1 MELKQLKTLHEKAYN
16 HGQDTRQKAADDLV
30 FYWVTQWGDDDLNT
44 VPLQYRGQF
53 DVLRKAGRQI
63 LSDLRSN
70 PVQPDFKPKDEA
82 RTDDAELLD
91 GLYRA
96 TDRQL
101 DSQEAYDYAQQDAVV
116 CGFGAW
122 ELFTEYATNR
132 AGDKSQV
139 IRRQWI
145 SEANNVVFWDPNAKK
160 LDKSDA
166 KYVTILKCYTE
177 DGYKELVEELTGE
190 EDVEVCSGDFG
201 SPESSMTFPWIVGDQ
216 KIYVATIYK
225 RKRVDDEVF
234 TMVDPFGEQ
243 IRLRKSD
250 LEDVMDELIAQG
262 FEIVDRKKI
271 KRWEVRKYI
280 CSGKEILNGEKDPES
295 GERKGEVIAGEQIPV
310 VPMYGER
317 AIVEGEETY
326 EGITRLAKDPQRLRN
341 FQLSYLQD
349 IVSRSP
355 RPKPIFTPEQVQGFE
370 SMYEDGGAENNYPYY
385 LQNRLSANGEP
396 LPIGPIATMPE
407 QQVPAALLTMID
419 LSRQAVE
426 DVANPGMPQDI
437 ADPDLSGKAVLA
449 LQNRVDQQAYVYQ
462 HNFKFAKRRDAEIF
476 ASMATEIFDAPRKVT
491 IETPDGNRQE
501 VQIMS
506 VVIDQET
513 GEPVTI
519 NDLTN
524 MEFDVYAE
532 IGPSYATQKE
542 QTRENMLGMMEVL
555 PDGDPMKR
563 ALMLTL
569 LESADG
575 EGLKDIRKM
584 ARKQLVL
591 EGIKE
596 PETEE
601 ELAMLQQAQGEQ
613 KQDPAMALAMAEQ
626 TKADAAMLSQQRQAQ
641 KDASDAAIANT
652 KVQIDAFNAETN
664 RIGTQIDAERMQA
677 DIQYKQSDA
686 FNKRVQTA
694 AKIQSDLVSRLRG
707 SITQA

>member
-1 MELKQLKTLHEKAYN
+1 MELSQLKTLHEKAYS

-30 FYWVTQWGDDDLNT
+30 FYWVTQWGDEDLNT

-82 RTDDAELLD
+82 RTDDAELMD

-96 TDRQL
+96 ADRQL

-132 AGDKSQV
+132 AGDKNQV

-145 SEANNVVFWDPNAKK
+145 PEANNVLFWDPNAKR

-190 EDVEVCSGDFG
+190 EDADINPSDFG

-262 FEIVDRKKI
+262 FEIIDRKKI

-280 CSGKEILNGEKDPES
+280 CSGKEILNGED
-295 GERKGEVIAGEQIPV
+295 GEVIAGEHIPV

-370 SMYEDGGAENNYPYY
+370 SMYEENGAENNYPYY
-385 LQNRLSANGEP
+385 LQNRLTANGEP

-476 ASMATEIFDAPRKVT
+476 ASMATEIFDAPRKVA

-575 EGLKDIRKM
+575 EGLKDIRKL

-601 ELAMLQQAQGEQ
+601 EMIMLQQAQVQ
-613 KQDPAMALAMAEQ
+613 QQP
-626 TKADAAMLSQQRQAQ
+626 DAAMLVGQAELLKGQAAVMAQERQAQ
-641 KDASDAAIANT
+641 KDATDAANQAART
-652 KVQIDAFNAETN
+652 QIDAFKAETG
-664 RIGTQIDAERMQA
+664 RIDTQIKAQTAQA
-677 DIQYKQSDA
+677 DIQKKQFDA
-686 FNKRVQTA
+686 FNTRVQTA
-694 AKIQSDLVSRLRG
+694 AKIQGDLVSRLR
-707 SITQA
+707 STVTQA

>member
-1 MELKQLKTLHEKAYN
+1 MELKQLQTLHEKAFN
-16 HGQDTRQKAADDLV
+16 HGQDTRRKAADDLV
-30 FYWVTQWGDDDLNT
+30 FTWVTQWGDDDINK

-53 DVLRKAGRQI
+53 DVLRKAIRQI

-82 RTDDAELLD
+82 RQDDADLLD

-96 TDRQL
+96 CDRQL

-122 ELFTEYATNR
+122 ELYTEYATSR
-132 AGDKSQV
+132 AGDQNQV
-139 IRRQWI
+139 IRREWI
-145 SEANNVVFWDPNAKK
+145 PEANNVVFWDPNAKK

-166 KYVTILKCYTE
+166 RYVSKLTAYSE
-177 DGYKELVEELTGE
+177 EGYEELVEELTGRE
-190 EDVEVCSGDFG
+190 EECNASDFAQ
-201 SPESSMTFPWIVGDQ
+201 PESSMTFPWVTGDK

-250 LEDVMDELIAQG
+250 LEDVMDELIDQG
-262 FEIVDRKKI
+262 FEILDRKKI

-280 CSGKEILNGEKDPES
+280 CSGKEILNGEN
-295 GERKGEVIAGEQIPV
+295 GEAIAGEHIPV

-326 EGITRLAKDPQRLRN
+326 EGVTRLTKDPQILRN
-341 FQLSYLQD
+341 FMMSYLQD
-349 IVSRSP
+349 IVTRSP
-355 RPKPIFTPEQVQGFE
+355 RPKPIFFAEQIAGLE
-370 SMYEDGGAENNYPYY
+370 NMYEEAGADNNFPYY
-385 LQNRLSANGEP
+385 LINRKSKNGED
-396 LPIGPIATMPE
+396 LPAGALATMPE
-407 QQVPAALLTMID
+407 QTVPAALLTMID

-449 LQNRVDQQAYVYQ
+449 LQNRVDQQSYVYQ
-462 HNFKFAKRRDAEIF
+462 HNFKFAKRRDAEIY
-476 ASMATEIFDAPRKVT
+476 ASMTSEIYDAPRKVT
-491 IETPDGNRQE
+491 IESPDGNRKE
-501 VQIMS
+501 VELMS
-506 VVIDQET
+506 VVMDKET

-524 MEFDVYAE
+524 LEFEVYAE

-542 QTRENMLGMMEVL
+542 QTRENILSIMETMQ
-555 PDGDPMKR
+555 DGDPIKT
-563 ALMLTL
+563 ALRLTL
-569 LESADG
+569 LEGMDG

-591 EGIKE
+591 DGIKE

-601 ELAMLQQAQGEQ
+601 ELAMLQQAQSQQ

-652 KVQIDAFNAETN
+652 KVQIDAFNAETS
-664 RIGTQIDAERMQA
+664 RIGTQIEAEKASA
-677 DIQYKQSDA
+677 DIQYKQFSA
-686 FNKRVQTA
+686 FNTRVQTA
-694 AKIQSDLVSRLRG
+694 AKIQGDLVSRLRG
-707 SITQA
+707 SLTQAQR

>member
-1 MELKQLKTLHEKAYN
+1 MELKQLQTLHEKAYN
-16 HGQDTRQKAADDLV
+16 HGQDARQKAADDLV
-30 FYWVTQWGDDDLNT
+30 FYWVTQWGDEDLNT

-70 PVQPDFKPKDEA
+70 PVQPDFKPVDES
-82 RTDDAELLD
+82 RNDDADILD

-96 TDRQL
+96 ADRQL

-122 ELFTEYATNR
+122 EVFTEYATNR
-132 AGDKSQV
+132 AGDKNQV

-145 SEANNVVFWDPNAKK
+145 PEANNVVFWDPSAKK

-166 KYVTILKCYTE
+166 RFVSILKSYTP
-177 DGYKELVEELTGE
+177 DGYKELVEELTGRNDE
-190 EDVEVCSGDFG
+190 ECNPSDFAQ
-201 SPESSMTFPWIVGDQ
+201 PESSMTFPWVSGDRQ
-216 KIYVATIYK
+216 IYVATIYR

-234 TMVDPFGEQ
+234 AMVDPFGEQ

-250 LEDVMDELIAQG
+250 LEEIMDDLIDQG
-262 FEIVDRKKI
+262 FEILDRKKI
-271 KRWEVRKYI
+271 KRWEVRKFI
-280 CSGKEILNGEKDPES
+280 CSGKEILNGK
-295 GERKGEVIAGEQIPV
+295 GKGEAIAGEHIPV

-317 AIVEGEETY
+317 SIVEGEETY
-326 EGITRLAKDPQRLRN
+326 EGITRMAKDPQRLRN

-355 RPKPIFTPEQVQGFE
+355 RPKPIFFPAQVAGFE
-370 SMYEDGGAENNYPYY
+370 NMYENSGADDNYPYY
-385 LQNRLSANGEP
+385 LNNQFDANGNP
-396 LPIGPIATMPE
+396 LPVGPVAVMPE

-449 LQNRVDQQAYVYQ
+449 LQNRVDQQAYIYQ
-462 HNFKFAKRRDAEIF
+462 HNYKFAKRRDAEIF
-476 ASMATEIFDAPRKVT
+476 ASMASEIFDSPRNVT
-491 IETPDGNRQE
+491 IETPDGNRKE
-501 VQIMS
+501 VEIMS
-506 VVIDQET
+506 VIIDKET
-513 GEPVTI
+513 GEPVTV

-532 IGPSYATQKE
+532 IGPSYASQKQKANE
-542 QTRENMLGMMEVL
+542 DMLSMMSAL

-569 LESADG
+569 LENADG
-575 EGLKDIRKM
+575 DGLKDIRKM

-601 ELAMLQQAQGEQ
+601 ELAMLQQAQGGQ
-613 KQDPAMALAMAEQ
+613 KQDPAMVLALAEQGKAE
-626 TKADAAMLSQQRQAQ
+626 AAMMSQQRQAQ
-641 KDASDAAIANT
+641 KDANEAAIANT
-652 KVQIDAFNAETN
+652 KVQIDAFNAETS
-664 RIGTQIDAERMQA
+664 RMGTQIEAEKANA
-677 DIQYKQSDA
+677 DIQYKQFNA
-686 FNKRVQTA
+686 FNTRVQTA
-694 AKIQSDLVSRLRG
+694 AKIQGDLVSRLRG
-707 SITQA
+707 SLTQAQR